1 MPWNTYICGDFDA
14 RRPFDIFENCH
25 REKSESAA
33 MWFKERENSVL
44 IRTLCLFRP
53 LITGNIL
60 PTIPEGEI
68 AWNIRGINAD
78 FTSVKL
84 LRTM

>member
-1 MPWNTYICGDFDA
+1 MLWNTYICGDFDA
-14 RRPFDIFENCH
+14 RRPFDIFENFH

-33 MWFKERENSVL
+33 TWFKERDQNSML
-44 IRTLCLFRP
+44 IRTCLFRP

-68 AWNIRGINAD
+68 A
-78 FTSVKL
+78 
-84 LRTM
+84 